1 MDAAKQAIQGWA
13 RALSQ
18 RGQGL
23 EHVLAPSGVVHRHG
37 WGPRIDTVIEEIE
50 GLDAVRTWVS
60 ATNPRAVF
68 HVERFQAEA
77 DGRTFRARYRL
88 EILNFL
94 NRGWWRFRL
103 DDAGRIAEV
112 WHRADDLLDPA
123 LKQAPKQPG

>member
-1 MDAAKQAIQGWA
+1 MDAAKQAIHGWA
-13 RALSQ
+13 RTLSQ

-23 EHVLAPSGVVHRHG
+23 EHVLATDGVVHRHG
-37 WGPRIDTVIEEIE
+37 WGPRIDTVIEEIQ
-50 GLDAVRTWVS
+50 GVDAVRTWAS
-60 ATNPRAVF
+60 ATNPSAVF
-68 HVERFQAEA
+68 HVERFQQEP

-103 DDAGRIAEV
+103 DDAGQIAEL

-123 LKQAPKQPG
+123 LKQAPRQRD